1 MMALGDVCSKKDGEL
16 RIVERVSRSLAAVS
30 LTRKTGFLIIRP
42 LIGMSSDVPAA
53 STLSSRGSAKRK
65 PEELIEFR
73 KMLKLLQARLRG
85 DVEQLQEEA
94 FSGSEAGN
102 ESRSSN
108 HMAEM
113 GSDAWDLDFALQLV
127 ESDQGVLEEISH
139 ALKKFDNGTYGL
151 CETSMEQGKPE
162 AKARIP
168 KVRLQAIPHARNCI
182 ECERIKEKGR

>member
-1 MMALGDVCSKKDGEL
+1 M
-16 RIVERVSRSLAAVS
+16 
-30 LTRKTGFLIIRP
+30 
-42 LIGMSSDVPAA
+42 
-53 STLSSRGSAKRK
+53 K

-113 GSDAWDLDFALQLV
+113 GSDAWDLDFSLQLV

-139 ALKKFDNGTYGL
+139 ALKKFDNGAYGL
-151 CETSMEQGKPE
+151 CEACIEQGRPE

-182 ECERIKEKGR
+182 ECERIKESRR